1 MILFL
6 DDGKPRKL
14 TYTNSLTARDFQ
26 SSIQDKEGETLFWH
40 YHKLIVEDMFLTLPA
55 DATVESIWKK
65 LTIPQKG
72 IFVMGHFISQV
83 NNGGVWQFM
92 FNKTEYAT
100 AVAQFLYEIC
110 EQPKARF
117 PYQLKYDYKKALE
130 ELYATFN
137 DERFNDI
144 CEVWNNAALPFEERW
159 AAFNKGYA
167 YITQD
172 KAVIQSY
179 FYKEDFKAQFY
190 TALNA
195 YIEHFLGLLIN
206 IVPEKEK
213 AKISK
218 KEAIPHFTQYLT
230 DFFKTPPQEVSVY
243 YTAKATIDL
252 NNVELFLMKFVMPD
266 GTDGMGITGYF
277 THLLDK
283 LSLADIKT
291 MYQKWHKQ
299 ELVNIYYAYYLV
311 EKAKVENTENQ
322 QVDESKWAAICV
334 QLNVPIATVL
344 DYIKL
349 GGREYYVHDSAD
361 IAKNPVDSLGQF
373 KNNVSLISTDY
384 DDILAQKYPL
394 YFRVFKLNQLV
405 KDNPWG
411 F

>member
-14 TYTNSLTARDFQ
+14 TYFQAITAQDFQ
-26 SSIQDKEGETLFWH
+26 ASVQDKTGETLFWH
-40 YHKLIVEDMFLTLPA
+40 YHKLIVEDMFLTLPQ

-92 FNKTEYAT
+92 FNKTEYVT
-100 AVAQFLYEIC
+100 ALAQFLYEVC

-130 ELYATFN
+130 ELYATFK
-137 DERFNDI
+137 DERFSDI
-144 CEVWNNAALPFEERW
+144 CEVWNNVALPFEERW
-159 AAFNKGYA
+159 AAFNKGYD

-172 KAVIQSY
+172 KAVIQTY
-179 FYKEDFKAQFY
+179 FYQDEFKVQFY

-213 AKISK
+213 AKMRK

-252 NNVELFLMKFVMPD
+252 NNVELFLMKYVMPD

-277 THLLDK
+277 THVLDK

-299 ELVNIYYAYYLV
+299 ELVNLYYAYYLV
-311 EKAKVENTENQ
+311 EKAKAENSENQ
-322 QVDESKWAAICV
+322 QVDASKWAAICAK
-334 QLNVPIATVL
+334 LNAPVSEVL
-344 DYIKL
+344 DYVRV
-349 GGREYYVHDSAD
+349 GEREYYVHNN
-361 IAKNPVDSLGQF
+361 AKITPNPFDSLGEY
-373 KNNVSLISTDY
+373 KNTVSLVSDNIE
-384 DDILAQKYPL
+384 DILAEKYPL
-394 YFRVFKLNQLV
+394 YYRVFKLNKLV